1 MMPGP
6 MIGVFCTLS
15 AVAFGLFAGL
25 IIKVLSDD
33 ISLLTTLFYRFLF
46 CLPLILGIAV
56 WARGSDFLKLQ
67 QKKTMFFRI
76 VFGLTGILLW
86 FLALRNISLGQATA
100 LFQSSVLFV
109 TLASPLVLAER
120 VGPFRMVAV
129 LVGMVGIVLLTDPF
143 SAPLTTGI
151 LYAIAG
157 AVVHAGLSLSLRR
170 LGKRDEPVTIALL
183 HNLAGFVVWSSC
195 FLLFPD
201 QWQVPVGQQWIL
213 LIALGVIS
221 SLLQLSFTFAYK
233 FSDAV
238 VVVTLRYLQ
247 VPSAGILGFVLF
259 SEVPTFVQVGGAT
272 IVVTSCMFI
281 VWREFV
287 ISRKQHDSNLRK
299 QEGRAYD
306 NSSNGRN

>member
-1 MMPGP
+1 MFPGQI
-6 MIGVFCTLS
+6 IGVFCTLS
-15 AVAFGLFAGL
+15 AVVFGLVVGL

-33 ISLLTTLFYRFLF
+33 LSLLTTLFYRFLF
-46 CLPLILGIAV
+46 CLPLILLVAL
-56 WARGSDFLKLQ
+56 WARGGEFLELK
-67 QKKTMFFRI
+67 QKKTMLFRI
-76 VFGLTGILLW
+76 VFGLAGIPLW

-109 TLASPLVLAER
+109 TLASPLLLSER
-120 VGPFRMVAV
+120 VGPFRMSAV

-143 SAPLTTGI
+143 SAPLTKGI
-151 LYAIAG
+151 LYALAG
-157 AVVHAGLSLSLRR
+157 AVVHAGLVLSLRR

-213 LIALGVIS
+213 LVALGVIS

-247 VPSAGILGFVLF
+247 VPSAGILGFILF
-259 SEVPTFVQVGGAT
+259 SEVPTSVQVGGAI

-287 ISRKQHDSNLRK
+287 ISRNQHV
-299 QEGRAYD
+299 
-306 NSSNGRN
+306 

>member
-1 MMPGP
+1 
-6 MIGVFCTLS
+6 
-15 AVAFGLFAGL
+15 
-25 IIKVLSDD
+25 
-33 ISLLTTLFYRFLF
+33 
-46 CLPLILGIAV
+46 
-56 WARGSDFLKLQ
+56 
-67 QKKTMFFRI
+67 
-76 VFGLTGILLW
+76 
-86 FLALRNISLGQATA
+86 
-100 LFQSSVLFV
+100 
-109 TLASPLVLAER
+109 
-120 VGPFRMVAV
+120 
-129 LVGMVGIVLLTDPF
+129 
-143 SAPLTTGI
+143 
-151 LYAIAG
+151 
-157 AVVHAGLSLSLRR
+157 
-170 LGKRDEPVTIALL
+170 
-183 HNLAGFVVWSSC
+183 
-195 FLLFPD
+195 
-201 QWQVPVGQQWIL
+201 